1 MPSLQERLLVIRY
14 EPHELTQLMRCETSR
29 GRQCDRLEP
38 ELREG
43 AITLHMDVRGLTPF
57 IAEKEEPIRADPI
70 QYWHF
75 ARQIIAF
82 SGFDYTPRWPREDFW
97 MDAGDS
103 DEW

>member
-1 MPSLQERLLVIRY
+1 
-14 EPHELTQLMRCETSR
+14 MRCEASR

-38 ELREG
+38 ELGEG

-70 QYWHF
+70 QGWHF

-82 SGFDYTPRWPREDFW
+82 SGFDYTP
-97 MDAGDS
+97 
-103 DEW
+103 